1 MKTQDKKEIIIKLLN
16 EGIKYCKKHKIINDE
31 YNNLV
36 KMKNV
41 VLNNELTEQELNNY
55 YEWF

>member
-1 MKTQDKKEIIIKLLN
+1 MKTQDKKDIIIKLLN
-16 EGIKYCKKHKIINDE
+16 EDINYCKKHKIINDE
-31 YNNLV
+31 YKNFV

-41 VLNNELTEQELNNY
+41 VENNELTEQEINNY